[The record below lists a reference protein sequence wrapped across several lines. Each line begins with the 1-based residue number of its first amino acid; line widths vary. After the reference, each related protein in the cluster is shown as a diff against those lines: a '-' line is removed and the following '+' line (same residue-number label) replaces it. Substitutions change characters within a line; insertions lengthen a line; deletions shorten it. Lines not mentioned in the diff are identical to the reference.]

1 MFRSC
6 HSSTIFAVLTHEG
19 SVFVFDIFLN
29 KYSPICKQVD
39 SLFVYLIGHKTHL
52 IHKERTI
59 NTKKETHSSCR
70 GLWLQMTEY
79 QIIWHLMSS
88 NPSLLSVIARQ
99 ESKRRSYGTLIYCY
113 NIMQGRVFSLKL
125 SPNLRMRT
133 KKEENALQ
141 EDNLKLF
148 NNLNLYKIQ
157 KVLSNIV
164 KLPDFVNVPIT
175 PKS

>member
-1 MFRSC
+1 MQRILASNDGVPNHLAFNVIEPLIIVGDSKARIQTKEIMNFC
-6 HSSTIFAVLTHEG
+6 F
-19 SVFVFDIFLN
+19 SV
-29 KYSPICKQVD
+29 
-39 SLFVYLIGHKTHL
+39 
-52 IHKERTI
+52 
-59 NTKKETHSSCR
+59 
-70 GLWLQMTEY
+70 
-79 QIIWHLMSS
+79 
-88 NPSLLSVIARQ
+88 
-99 ESKRRSYGTLIYCY
+99 
-113 NIMQGRVFSLKL
+113 IMQGRVFSLKL